1 MRKVSIVIMNGTED
15 MKERLAKNFFF
26 EQVIAK
32 LVDYVHH
39 EFILKVMSYIDCFS
53 FSMNSW

>member
-15 MKERLAKNFFF
+15 MKERLAFFF

-39 EFILKVMSYIDCFS
+39 EFILKVMSYIGCFS
-53 FSMNSW
+53 FRMNSW